1 MSLRLCSFISQ
12 GPTLLHWWPESSFK
26 SLTIFGPR
34 LGEVVKALEKIN
46 SQNIST
52 DYNQKSCTIFSIY
65 CTNAMILVSRSNRA
79 LLPRVFF
86 FFELQKPAFTR
97 STWSQHL
104 RNFVHA
110 SQSMLR
116 STFYVNCYLCIARVP
131 FVLSRFAL
139 ESLFSLRDRWIVA
152 NLIIYRKNN

>member
-26 SLTIFGPR
+26 SFTIFGPR

-86 FFELQKPAFTR
+86 FFELQKPAFT
-97 STWSQHL
+97 SSIWSQHL

-116 STFYVNCYLCIARVP
+116 LTFYVNCYLCIARVP
-131 FVLSRFAL
+131 SVLSRFAL
-139 ESLFSLRDRWIVA
+139 ESLFSLCDRWIVA

>member
-12 GPTLLHWWPESSFK
+12 GSTLLHWWPESSFK
-26 SLTIFGPR
+26 SFTIWLYSAPDEVKLLKHSKRLTVKIFPQ
-34 LGEVVKALEKIN
+34 IT
-46 SQNIST
+46 I
-52 DYNQKSCTIFSIY
+52 KS
-65 CTNAMILVSRSNRA
+65 
-79 LLPRVFF
+79 RVLSSVYIAQMPWYSCQDLTARFFF

-116 STFYVNCYLCIARVP
+116 LTFYVNCYLCIARVP

>member
-26 SLTIFGPR
+26 SFTIFGPR

-86 FFELQKPAFTR
+86 FFELQKPAFTS

-110 SQSMLR
+110 SQSML
-116 STFYVNCYLCIARVP
+116 SLTFYVNWYLCIARVP
-131 FVLSRFAL
+131 SVLSRFAL
-139 ESLFSLRDRWIVA
+139 ESLFSLCDRWIVA

>member
-12 GPTLLHWWPESSFK
+12 GPTLLHWRPESSFK
-26 SLTIFGPR
+26 SFTIFGPR

-52 DYNQKSCTIFSIY
+52 DYSQKSCTIFSIY

-79 LLPRVFF
+79 RFF

-116 STFYVNCYLCIARVP
+116 LTFYVNCYLCIARVP